1 MRYDWSSNIIQI
13 IPTPHICAVFT
24 DEIERLEWIPAAG
37 MALYRREDG
46 GTDTTLFIVDVDGV
60 VSDPVDDIN
69 FVGWYSG
76 HNRPTDGQ
84 IKTAVDKLTKKSA

>member
-1 MRYDWSSNIIQI
+1 MSMTI
-13 IPTPHICAVFT
+13 
-24 DEIERLEWIPAAG
+24 
-37 MALYRREDG
+37 
-46 GTDTTLFIVDVDGV
+46 GTCTVDVDGV